1 MKDIAFLVIVSLI
14 IYVVSR
20 IILKEPI
27 IPRGK
32 NNEMKDVQPFGK
44 AINKRKSKGKNNSDD
59 PLSEIEAAPFRELFS
74 HVHKIENHMIRHKDN
89 TFTMMAEVEPVN
101 YFLLDQDE
109 QEGIDATFETW
120 LSQLNYSIR
129 IYMQNR
135 FVDLTIPIREI
146 QEVMELEDDL
156 HPLALHFGQNMIND
170 LRKWQNEQ
178 PRYETKSYLIFDF
191 KVDMKDIKADDAEEL
206 EEKVVEKAFSE
217 LNRRV
222 NTAKQQLRKADMNV
236 QMLATDGISEVL
248 YYGFNRRKAKK
259 NHYRDVEEQ
268 EQLALYTT
276 TDQTASRIMRV
287 KGEIEDVQREIQNE
301 NEQAG

>member
-1 MKDIAFLVIVSLI
+1 LKDILFLLISGLIVYVIARV
-14 IYVVSR
+14 
-20 IILKEPI
+20 ILKEPI
-27 IPRGK
+27 IPFGK
-32 NNEMKDVQPFGK
+32 NNKKNEVPPF
-44 AINKRKSKGKNNSDD
+44 NKENRKSKKSSSTEN
-59 PLSEIEAAPFRELFS
+59 PLDQIEATPFRDLFS

-101 YFLLDQDE
+101 YFLLDQGE

-120 LSQLNYSIR
+120 LSQLNYSVR

-146 QEVMELEDDL
+146 QEVMKLEDDL
-156 HPLALHFGQNMIND
+156 HPLAVQFGENMISD
-170 LRKWQNEQ
+170 LKNWQSEQ
-178 PRYETKSYLIFDF
+178 PRYETKRFLIFDF
-191 KVDMKDIKADDAEEL
+191 MVDTRDIKADDAEQM
-206 EEKVVEKAFSE
+206 EEKILDKAFSE

-222 NTAKQQLRKADMNV
+222 NTAKGQLRKADMNV

-259 NHYRDVEEQ
+259 NHYRDIEEQ

-276 TDQTASRIMRV
+276 ADQSASQIMRV
-287 KGEIEDVQREIQNE
+287 KGEIEDVQKEIQAE
-301 NEQAG
+301 NEQAD